1 MLTWSLYSQRHFYSP
16 YLWSGALFLF
26 QIWWPSGGKTS
37 LYPPVI
43 HPGLVPPQPTGWGL
57 HWLLLHLP
65 LHSLH
70 DVHQTG
76 EYAVVSCML
85 GARKAHEE
93 AIKEGY
99 HCCPVCICI
108 LWSVSVLFMCF
119 ILIVIVG
126 WDLKSSHDPGRCGRL
141 DWKHQN
147 GTRMLRQGWQKW
159 ISLLC
164 VPLIN
169 VFFAFVLTAFA
180 DLLFFFF

>member
-1 MLTWSLYSQRHFYSP
+1 
-16 YLWSGALFLF
+16 
-26 QIWWPSGGKTS
+26 
-37 LYPPVI
+37 
-43 HPGLVPPQPTGWGL
+43 
-57 HWLLLHLP
+57 
-65 LHSLH
+65 
-70 DVHQTG
+70 
-76 EYAVVSCML
+76 
-85 GARKAHEE
+85 
-93 AIKEGY
+93 
-99 HCCPVCICI
+99 
-108 LWSVSVLFMCF
+108 MCF

-180 DLLFFFF
+180 DLLFFFFFKDITFRTESLPVLERDSGKGSGAISQE